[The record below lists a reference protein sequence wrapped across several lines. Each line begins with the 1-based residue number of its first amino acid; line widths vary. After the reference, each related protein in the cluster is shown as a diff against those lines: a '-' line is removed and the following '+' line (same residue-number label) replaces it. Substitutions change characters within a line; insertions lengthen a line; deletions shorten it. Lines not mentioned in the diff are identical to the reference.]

1 MKSRLPH
8 YNFELYSLMA
18 NKYTHDLVLVLYRKK
33 VKRCNKTYLYFPSL
47 QQNKGKIREF
57 QIYTFSML
65 RVKKKTSYP
74 HKKEQNY
81 TLSMLKVKKNVCNF
95 IPARNT
101 KKACQCIQNITV
113 SIQYVCMTKL
123 NSKNRIWKQS
133 LEALR
138 TIFLRNC
145 KTAMRFPN

>member
-74 HKKEQNY
+74 HETEQNY

-101 KKACQCIQNITV
+101 KKRVNVYKI
-113 SIQYVCMTKL
+113 
-123 NSKNRIWKQS
+123 
-133 LEALR
+133 
-138 TIFLRNC
+138 
-145 KTAMRFPN
+145 

>member
-57 QIYTFSML
+57 QIYTFFN
-65 RVKKKTSYP
+65 VEGKKKNFIPARNRTKLYFVNVKG
-74 HKKEQNY
+74 KKKM
-81 TLSMLKVKKNVCNF
+81 SACNF

-123 NSKNRIWKQS
+123 NSKNRI
-133 LEALR
+133 
-138 TIFLRNC
+138 
-145 KTAMRFPN
+145 